1 MRILEPPDRLRV
13 GLWEQSRVVLR
24 AARGARTDDWYLWIK
39 PQCLLQ
45 TIAVITAATSSVN
58 LALQSTKTQIWKG
71 SCQDPIPLEFQDKV
85 TLTLS
90 CLGGH
95 LQIHGDT
102 EPSPVVLGEQA
113 TMEKTTQRFQ
123 KIATTLADL
132 NAEGLNVQTV
142 NDLLTMYVGAA
153 SQHVLRMSFV
163 PEQEAQNFD
172 RQVLTFW
179 SRLMH
184 RDITSQLFFLPLK
197 LGGFGVGSAVQR
209 HAAAPWRAWQSIIPS
224 LMSKTQ
230 SPDTD
235 SLFRSTPILRAQLTQ
250 LQSTISQQMNKP
262 TFLLKPLGA
271 ALRLQTTHKK
281 QVSTIQR
288 NIHKQLYNSLTDT
301 PTEQAILLSQS
312 TSHTGAHLMQ
322 PRSEA
327 YEIEDRC
334 FRVSVARRLMLPH
347 PVAAN
352 PADVVQFCPNK
363 SAAGVICNKP
373 LDPEQHHCY
382 GCRYGGGVDRRHAAL
397 ARCLA
402 DIIHSHSGV
411 KVFIEQEV
419 PALTRVVNGQTEH
432 ARMDLVFNL
441 HGSITYLDVSIVAPF
456 SCNPSLVSAASTKP
470 GLMAKRAEKTK
481 FDRYPHINL
490 VPFILETTGRPG
502 PHARKFIFYLLR
514 DADNP
519 PNAVRDTWSTIQSV
533 LHSAI
538 SKQQLM
544 AAVT

>member
-1 MRILEPPDRLRV
+1 MTDKFLLSGRV
-13 GLWEQSRVVLR
+13 L
-24 AARGARTDDWYLWIK
+24 
-39 PQCLLQ
+39 C
-45 TIAVITAATSSVN
+45 
-58 LALQSTKTQIWKG
+58 
-71 SCQDPIPLEFQDKV
+71 
-85 TLTLS
+85 
-90 CLGGH
+90 
-95 LQIHGDT
+95 
-102 EPSPVVLGEQA
+102 
-113 TMEKTTQRFQ
+113 
-123 KIATTLADL
+123 IATLPR
-132 NAEGLNVQTV
+132 
-142 NDLLTMYVGAA
+142 
-153 SQHVLRMSFV
+153 SS
-163 PEQEAQNFD
+163 
-172 RQVLTFW
+172 
-179 SRLMH
+179 
-184 RDITSQLFFLPLK
+184 FFLPLK
-197 LGGFGVGSAVQR
+197 QGGFGVGSAVQR
-209 HAAAPWRAWQSIIPS
+209 HAAAPWRAWKSVIPS
-224 LMSKTQ
+224 LMTITH

-235 SLFRSTPILRAQLTQ
+235 SLFHSTPILRAQLTQ

-262 TFLLKPLGA
+262 TFLHKPLGA
-271 ALRLQTTHKK
+271 ALRLQTSQKK

-288 NIHKQLYNSLTDT
+288 NIHKQLYNSLTET
-301 PTEQAILLSQS
+301 PTERAILLSQS

-373 LDPEQHHCY
+373 LDPKLHHCY

-402 DIIHSHSGV
+402 DIIQSHSGV

-419 PALTRVVNGQTEH
+419 AALTRIDNGQPER

-441 HGSITYLDVSIVAPF
+441 HGSITYLDVSIVAPS
-456 SCNPSLVSAASTKP
+456 SCNPSLVAAASTKP
-470 GLMAKRAEKTK
+470 GLIAKRAEKAK

-490 VPFILETTGRPG
+490 VLFILETTGRPG
-502 PHARKFIFYLLR
+502 SHAQKFINYLLR

-519 PNAVRDTWSTIQSV
+519 PNAVRDTWSTIRSV

>member
-1 MRILEPPDRLRV
+1 M
-13 GLWEQSRVVLR
+13 
-24 AARGARTDDWYLWIK
+24 
-39 PQCLLQ
+39 
-45 TIAVITAATSSVN
+45 
-58 LALQSTKTQIWKG
+58 
-71 SCQDPIPLEFQDKV
+71 F
-85 TLTLS
+85 
-90 CLGGH
+90 
-95 LQIHGDT
+95 
-102 EPSPVVLGEQA
+102 
-113 TMEKTTQRFQ
+113 
-123 KIATTLADL
+123 
-132 NAEGLNVQTV
+132 
-142 NDLLTMYVGAA
+142 
-153 SQHVLRMSFV
+153 LRMSFV
-163 PEQEAQNFD
+163 PEQEVQNFD

-197 LGGFGVGSAVQR
+197 LGGFFLSGICCSTTCGCSMACVAVGHPFIDDYNPISGHR
-209 HAAAPWRAWQSIIPS
+209 FTLSFNTTTTCPTHPTSIHHLPTNEQTH
-224 LMSKTQ
+224 LPTQ
-230 SPDTD
+230 TTWS
-235 SLFRSTPILRAQLTQ
+235 SSTPPNHQ
-250 LQSTISQQMNKP
+250 
-262 TFLLKPLGA
+262 
-271 ALRLQTTHKK
+271 KK

-322 PRSEA
+322 ARSEA

-373 LDPEQHHCY
+373 LDPKQHHCY

-441 HGSITYLDVSIVAPF
+441 NGSITYLDVSIVAPF

-470 GLMAKRAEKTK
+470 GLKAKRAEKTK

-502 PHARKFIFYLLR
+502 PHARKFINYLLR

-519 PNAVRDTWSTIQSV
+519 PIAVRDTWSTIQSV

-538 SKQQLM
+538 SKQQLT

>member
-1 MRILEPPDRLRV
+1 M
-13 GLWEQSRVVLR
+13 
-24 AARGARTDDWYLWIK
+24 
-39 PQCLLQ
+39 
-45 TIAVITAATSSVN
+45 
-58 LALQSTKTQIWKG
+58 
-71 SCQDPIPLEFQDKV
+71 
-85 TLTLS
+85 S
-90 CLGGH
+90 CLFRRVTWFLSH
-95 LQIHGDT
+95 LDTGDI

-113 TMEKTTQRFQ
+113 TMEKTRQRFQ

-172 RQVLTFW
+172 RQVITYW

-184 RDITSQLFFLPLK
+184 RDIASPLFFLPLK
-197 LGGFGVGSAVQR
+197 LGGLGVGSAVQR
-209 HAAAPWRAWQSIIPS
+209 HAAAPWRAWQSIIPT
-224 LMSKTQ
+224 LMATTQ

-235 SLFRSTPILRAQLTQ
+235 SLFSSTPLLRAQLAQ
-250 LQSTISQQMNKP
+250 LQSTLSQQMNKP
-262 TFLLKPLGA
+262 TFQLKPLGA
-271 ALRLQTTHKK
+271 ALRLQTTQKK

-288 NIHKQLYNSLTDT
+288 NIHRQFYNSLTDT

-322 PRSEA
+322 PSSEA
-327 YEIEDRC
+327 YEVEDRC

-347 PVAAN
+347 PAAAN

-373 LDPEQHHCY
+373 LDPKQHHCY

-402 DIIHSHSGV
+402 DIIQSHSGV

-441 HGSITYLDVSIVAPF
+441 NGSVTYLDVSIVAPF
-456 SCNPSLVSAASTKP
+456 SCSPSLVSAASTKP
-470 GLMAKRAEKTK
+470 GHMAKRAEKTK

-502 PHARKFIFYLLR
+502 PHARKFINFLLR

-519 PNAVRDTWSTIQSV
+519 PIAVRDTWSTIQSV

-538 SKQQLM
+538 SKQQLT